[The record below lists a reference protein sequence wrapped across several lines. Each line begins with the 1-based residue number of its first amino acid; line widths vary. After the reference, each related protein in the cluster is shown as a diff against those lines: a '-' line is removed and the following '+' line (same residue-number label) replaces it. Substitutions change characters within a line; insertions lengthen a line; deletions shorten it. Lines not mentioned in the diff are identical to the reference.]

1 MAIWS
6 AEIKELERLFESL
19 KVNLPELEKEL
30 GRLIKADDENMI
42 LLYSRRCLEVIITDL
57 CKFELKRERGTEPLK
72 GIIDKL
78 NKEKKVPSN
87 IIISMDH
94 LNSLSAYGAHPKD
107 FDPEQVKPVL
117 NNLDIIIKWYLKY
130 KDPQAESKHKNI
142 NTKDETIFSDN
153 TAVRIQKSYKKLIL
167 LISGAVLVTIV
178 VLALFVFNFIE
189 GKGQTDKIEKSIA
202 VLPFFNDSPD
212 EENTHFINGIMDEIL
227 NNLQSI
233 KEFRVVSRTSVEQYR
248 GNSKPTIP
256 EIAKR
261 LKVNYIVEGS
271 GQKYGSTFRLRVQ
284 LIDAVNDKHIW
295 ADSYEREIKNTGEIF
310 KIQSQIAESIAS
322 ELETSLTPLEKE
334 HFDRPPT
341 ASVEAYDAFL
351 KGRYFYENEITSTPE
366 ATKWFQEAIKLD
378 STFALPWTY
387 LSMCFWRIS
396 PSTDSPTFKKA
407 KETALKALELDPSSP
422 IALTNIA
429 EILDN
434 EYNFKEAEE
443 KIQLALR
450 IAPDNPY
457 VLRNAGRFYT
467 ILGKKEESISY
478 CKKALQN
485 DPNNK
490 TALQYLFDSYY
501 YGGRL
506 SDAKDV
512 TKEFNDLGYIL
523 DCRRKHLL
531 LLAEKDL
538 SAIKFNS
545 DYEGDD
551 SCRKIVLAAVAFLSD
566 NADEAEKIIKELL
579 NDGVS
584 YYDIASSYSFGNNT
598 ANTML
603 YLEKSYAAHEKHL
616 TYIKVDPVFRRF
628 GNEPVFRDII
638 NKMNFPE

>member
-1 MAIWS
+1 MPIWTT
-6 AEIKELERLFESL
+6 EIKELERLYELF
-19 KVNLPELEKEL
+19 KGQLPDLEKEL
-30 GRLIKADDENMI
+30 ERLIKADDENII

-57 CKFELKRERGTEPLK
+57 CKHELKRERGTEPLK

-78 NKEKKVPSN
+78 NKEKKVPPN

-117 NNLDIIIKWYLKY
+117 NNLDVIIKWYLKY
-130 KDPQAESKHKNI
+130 KEPQADNKQKSIIIKG
-142 NTKDETIFSDN
+142 ETIFPDN
-153 TAVRIQKSYKKLIL
+153 SEKSFQKSHKKLIL

-178 VLALFVFNFIE
+178 VLALFVFNIVDR
-189 GKGQTDKIEKSIA
+189 KSQTKEIEKSIA

-233 KEFRVVSRTSVEQYR
+233 KVFRVVSRTSVEQYR
-248 GNSKPTIP
+248 GDSKPTIP

-284 LIDAVNDKHIW
+284 LIDAVNDRHIW

-310 KIQSQIAESIAS
+310 NIQSQIAESIAS
-322 ELETSLTPLEKE
+322 ELQTSLTPQEKE

-341 ASVEAYDAFL
+341 TSVESYDAFL
-351 KGRYFYENEITSTPE
+351 KGRYFYEREVTSTPE
-366 ATKWFQEAIKLD
+366 ATRWFEEAIRLD

-387 LSMCFWRIS
+387 LSMCLWRIS
-396 PSTDSPTFKKA
+396 PNSDSPSFKKA
-407 KETALKALELDPSSP
+407 KEAALKALELDPSSP
-422 IALTNIA
+422 IAITNIA
-429 EILDN
+429 EIFDN

-443 KIQLALR
+443 KIELALK

-467 ILGKKEESISY
+467 VLGRKDESIAY

-485 DPNNK
+485 DPNNR

-501 YGGRL
+501 YAGKL
-506 SDAKDV
+506 SDAKNV
-512 TKEFNDLGYIL
+512 TNEFDDLGYNL
-523 DCRRKHLL
+523 DCRRKSLL
-531 LLAEKDL
+531 LLAERDL
-538 SAIKFNS
+538 NSIKNDS
-545 DYEGDD
+545 EGNDTC
-551 SCRKIVLAAVAFLSD
+551 SKMALTAVYFLSD
-566 NADEAEKIIKELL
+566 NTTEAEDIIKELL
-579 NDGVS
+579 DDGVTF
-584 YYDIASSYSFGNNT
+584 YDIATAYSFGKNI
-598 ANTML
+598 ANTIF
-603 YLEKSYAAHEKHL
+603 YLEKSYSAGEKHL
-616 TYIKVDPVFRRF
+616 TYVKVDPVFKRLRNEQRF
-628 GNEPVFRDII
+628 QDII
-638 NKMNFPE
+638 YKMHFPE